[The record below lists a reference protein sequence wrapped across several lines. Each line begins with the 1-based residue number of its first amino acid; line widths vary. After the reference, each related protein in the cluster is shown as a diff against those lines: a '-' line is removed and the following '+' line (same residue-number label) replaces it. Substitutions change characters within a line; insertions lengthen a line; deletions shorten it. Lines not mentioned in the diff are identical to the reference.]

1 MNFKMLV
8 EADAQALMNNN
19 EFAEEVIYRNN
30 IILGILDELETDIV
44 SGAIF
49 RLSVAFTDVPMLA
62 REEFF
67 IVRGVSYRVVDFN
80 SFSGVTEIILNKA

>member
-1 MNFKMLV
+1 MLV
-8 EADAQALMNNN
+8 ESDVQALMNDN
-19 EFAEEVIYRNN
+19 EFAEEVIYKNN
-30 IILGILDELETDIV
+30 IILGIFDELETDIV

-49 RLSVAFTDVPMLA
+49 RLSVASVDVPMLA

-67 IVRGVSYRVVDFN
+67 IVREVSYRVIDFN